1 MQRLCISLVAGI
13 ILDSPEV
20 RVAAIT
26 ADIRRRLE
34 RGEEYRA
41 VGHGNSVGHHPLGT
55 FSRSG
60 AIQIDL
66 PSRGVDRMDGSRLIG
81 QRTSDRSTAGLVQ
94 EIARR
99 GRSVVAGLNDSK

>member
-20 RVAAIT
+20 RVAAIA

-41 VGHGNSVGHHPLGT
+41 VCHGNSVGHHPLGT
-55 FSRSG
+55 LSRSG

-66 PSRGVDRMDGSRLIG
+66 PSRGIGVERMNGSRLIG

-99 GRSVVAGLNDSK
+99 G